1 MKPSAALTANRAEI
15 RRIVESHRAS
25 NTRVFGSVARGVD
38 TESSDLDLLIDPTP
52 ETTLF
57 DIGAIRHELIQL
69 LGVSVDVLT
78 PQALPEKFRAVVL
91 AEALTV

>member
-38 TESSDLDLLIDPTP
+38 TESSDLDLAAARHLLSNSGVNPT
-52 ETTLF
+52 
-57 DIGAIRHELIQL
+57 D
-69 LGVSVDVLT
+69 
-78 PQALPEKFRAVVL
+78 
-91 AEALTV
+91 